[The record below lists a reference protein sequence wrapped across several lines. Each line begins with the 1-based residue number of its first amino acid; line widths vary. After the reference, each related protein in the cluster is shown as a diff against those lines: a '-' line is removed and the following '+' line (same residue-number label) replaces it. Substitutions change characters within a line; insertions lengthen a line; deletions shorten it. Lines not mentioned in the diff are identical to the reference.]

1 MGSGRSHSPFGIR
14 PCVVYPY
21 STVYFFPRGEKPREE
36 TGRDCREA
44 EKLKSK
50 VRRKNRKE
58 GRKEGRKQG
67 RKAGRQAGRQEGR
80 QEGEAAVRE
89 EGDRAGHR
97 ATGGWRNPRW

>member
-58 GRKEGRKQG
+58 GRKEGSKE
-67 RKAGRQAGRQEGR
+67 GRQEGR
-80 QEGEAAVRE
+80 QEGEAAVGE